1 MAHRQA
7 GSDLLGAVL
16 QEKFYLCHIPDVRGD
31 ARRVAVVPRP
41 HFRQVLCLPRAVAP
55 QPPVTGQFA
64 PDGGRVAVEQ
74 LGDLVLFV
82 ACSAE
87 NINLV
92 SFVLG
97 QVGVVHWATSTWR
110 LMGLN
115 AHAF

>member
-1 MAHRQA
+1 
-7 GSDLLGAVL
+7 
-16 QEKFYLCHIPDVRGD
+16 
-31 ARRVAVVPRP
+31 
-41 HFRQVLCLPRAVAP
+41 
-55 QPPVTGQFA
+55 
-64 PDGGRVAVEQ
+64 

-97 QVGVVHWATSTWR
+97 QVCVVHWATLTWP